1 MRETG
6 RRCADGRR
14 LSRSTFLRHLAENQ
28 SVRKSVPRAQS
39 ANQFAGTKILSSYF
53 FVTTSS
59 LLMAQFGVPCGIPI
73 VMPFCMTIS
82 MLIAALFGVPCGMQI
97 IMPFCVAILM
107 PIVTLCGMPCSM
119 PIFMTLGVQV
129 SF

>member
-1 MRETG
+1 
-6 RRCADGRR
+6 
-14 LSRSTFLRHLAENQ
+14 
-28 SVRKSVPRAQS
+28 
-39 ANQFAGTKILSSYF
+39 
-53 FVTTSS
+53 
-59 LLMAQFGVPCGIPI
+59 
-73 VMPFCMTIS
+73 MTIS